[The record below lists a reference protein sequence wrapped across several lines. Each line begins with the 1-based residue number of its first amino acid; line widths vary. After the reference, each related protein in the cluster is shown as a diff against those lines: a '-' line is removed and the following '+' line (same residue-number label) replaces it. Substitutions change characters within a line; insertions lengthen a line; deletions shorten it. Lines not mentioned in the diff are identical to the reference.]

1 MADLRT
7 GSQYGGLPG
16 LIAPPPHNIMDFP
29 HEQAMLAVSTDA
41 ANPEDGIQEAY
52 DRAMKLVEGS

>member
-1 MADLRT
+1 MADLKS

-16 LIAPPPHNIMDFP
+16 PIAPPPHNFLEFP
-29 HEQAMLAVSTDA
+29 HEQAMLVYSTDA
-41 ANPEDGIQEAY
+41 AKADDGIQEAY